1 MTDLVR
7 YCPSCHTERA
17 VHEISCEG
25 DVGGLPCN
33 WPLLEV
39 PITHIGWRPTAVIP
53 AELPLLETSSQSA
66 PVCTNGHALEA
77 GDFLCSVCGA
87 EASGGSDVAEAV
99 EPATEVASESSETVI
114 AGWHVLRQVSST
126 SGRRDR
132 YLVEEDGCERRG
144 ILTLYHHGWEPDF
157 SVYDA
162 LRRVSLEHVPQIFA
176 TGRWEDRAYEVAEEL
191 TGGTLNDLGIVA
203 CDSADVRRIA
213 YELGKALDA
222 LAEVGLRHR
231 DIRPGTLLVRNRDPV
246 DLVIGGFGSARL
258 SEYDLDIVAPL
269 EVTRYTAPEAV
280 AGGVAAASDWWSL
293 GIVLLE
299 QVTGGRCFEG
309 IEQQAFLIHVLA
321 NGVPI
326 PSDIPPDVAL
336 LLRGLLARDR
346 HKRWTWKE
354 VQAWLD
360 GQSPEAP
367 EIAGENGGAE
377 GPELALAGKRFRT
390 LSSYAIAAAGADAW
404 DEARDQLVRGVIT
417 DWAQSK
423 GAPAQQVAG
432 LRRIAKDASI
442 TDDWRLLIAL
452 KVLNLDMPPVMKGA
466 IVSPKW
472 LLESPLDGYNL
483 ICGPVPDLLHELDQD
498 SWLLRLKVR
507 AAAVRERAAH
517 LAIDLD
523 EDTLRVYLLSTSRA
537 QLSAEWDARRRVFPD
552 SEHLGLLNLL
562 ERRSLSEEDLIVVLS
577 AAPSQF
583 RSCNAIVEEARQLA
597 VAGGVT
603 TFDVT
608 AAAEMVI
615 WPRGEILEA
624 ATERVEGFA
633 RCGYSTVNEWADR
646 FRLERR
652 MPLAQALVLLSVP
665 QEQWQEPHR
674 QQYVS
679 HLLSFFEKKVVNT
692 VMRGPL
698 VRMTIGTSTPRVDL
712 KELHT
717 KRMDANGLLDHLLKR
732 TSTSLVLDPTAL
744 DPLSTTG
751 YRLHALDRQSELYK
765 RDTGID
771 GLYLGFPFLLTKE
784 AKSGAK
790 TRIAPVLL
798 WPVRVRHEVGARSN
812 VQVSFDSDRE
822 EVRLNPALEA
832 LVGQETVKKWAQ
844 VAEELLGRSALRAAD
859 VIDAFG
865 TLATPRSRELAALP
879 GPKVEVPARS
889 MELECAGVLFHMTFM
904 GQAIGEEIRSL
915 RSLPPTGTGLET
927 ALRLNTGDASSM
939 PEPFRPKEVD
949 RYFTVFS
956 DPSQEA
962 AVLQA
967 RCAPGLLVEGPPG
980 TGKSQTIVNMV
991 GDAIGQGKSVLIV
1004 CQKHAALEVVHKRL
1018 VAEDLGARIVMVND
1032 VNKDRQPI
1040 IRAVR
1045 EQLEELLRRPSDSA
1059 AQVRRKREAVAARI
1073 ESNEASLDKHHE
1085 ALHQVDEAVGLSYRV
1100 LLGELI
1106 ELELAGATL
1115 EVPALRAMLQRLNIG
1130 QLAALEEE
1138 VAPAV
1143 RHWLPAKFEDSAL
1156 VSLLPFAADLATLND
1171 FREAFSNFAQ
1181 LEDARHQVLTTQP
1194 ASFEVEDPKPH
1205 QTWLSSYGGDFL
1217 QMSDEQRGKLT
1228 KWLPLFRS
1236 AAGGELAGL
1245 KHIEILQKLRDGLSA
1260 CRGQDFDEKLS
1271 PTLCR
1276 VPADKLEQLRVS
1288 TAEAIEPTG
1297 FFTRLNIF
1305 RMVRK
1310 GRVAKF
1316 LKSCGDVA
1324 SGDRMVALLAAV
1336 QLEQSWRPLR
1346 KGLDE
1351 IYGHLSLP
1359 GLDADAGSTLLPS
1372 LSETLSALQLVATQA
1387 TQLQAAPWTERM
1399 DKSALAGTREAFLRL
1414 YAEFDA
1420 AFARYQVRTN
1430 SLAALKALEPWMQPT
1445 WMEVCQQAVIQN
1457 EGNGQRVQPIVL
1469 AMPSLA
1475 AYQLFRG
1482 RAAQMSQQA
1491 MQVLALL
1498 RGKEVQLVPIPAA
1511 DLDEAARRILG
1522 REARLAW
1529 KQAMEQS
1536 TPELSMEQR
1545 ELANKVSILEQLDE
1559 EMRLLNR
1566 QLLQVN
1572 FDMAAVRPLREWE
1585 DITRLTG
1592 QRARRLREFIEL
1604 GAGLGLMKLRPV
1616 WMMNPDVASRVLPLK
1631 PGLFDTVIY
1640 DEASQ
1645 MPVEYALPTLF
1656 RGKVSVV
1663 SGDEKQMPPTAFFA
1677 SKVESD
1683 EGHVFDGELPDE
1695 DATPEEKDAFEET
1708 WNRREIKD
1716 CPDLLQ
1722 LARTNLPN
1730 ARLQI
1735 HYRSSYRE
1743 LIGYSN
1749 AAFYANDLSVPVRHP
1764 EDVVRAARPIEI
1776 VRVDG
1781 VYKEQTNPEEALR
1794 VVDILAELWATPVG
1808 QRPSVG
1814 VVTFNRKQADLIED
1828 FLEERAESDAA
1839 FRAAFSQES
1848 ERYEDGEDMSVF
1860 VKNVEN
1866 VQGDERDIIVFS
1878 STFGRN
1884 AQGAFIRAFGVLGQK
1899 GGERRLNVA
1908 ITRSRKKV
1916 YMVTSMPI
1924 PEISDLLSTRR
1935 APATPRDF
1943 LQGYMEYARLV
1954 SSGDFASAKAL
1965 LSRISPRRESTR
1977 ALSYVDGSEDAFFR
1991 AVGDFLRGL
2000 GHRVKA
2006 AEDTDAFGLDYAI
2019 EHPQTGLFAIG
2030 IECDAPRHPLLQY
2043 ARAREVWR
2051 PQVLERSLPV
2061 LHRVSCHGWYHDGEQ
2076 ERVRLL
2082 NAIKMAI
2089 EVREA
2094 T

>member
-1 MTDLVR
+1 MTELVR

-17 VHEISCEG
+17 VHEVSCEG
-25 DVGGLPCN
+25 VVAGVQCN

-39 PITHIGWRPTAVIP
+39 QITPPGWRPADVVP
-53 AELPLLETSSQSA
+53 AESTPAGSS
-66 PVCTNGHALEA
+66 PVGLVCTNGHALEQ
-77 GDFLCSVCGA
+77 GDFLCSICGA
-87 EASGGSDVAEAV
+87 EAATDSEVSEGG
-99 EPATEVASESSETVI
+99 EPVTPASETVI
-114 AGWHVLRQVSST
+114 AGWRVLRQVGSAA
-126 SGRRDR
+126 GRRDR
-132 YLVEEDGCERRG
+132 YQVEEDGGERKG
-144 ILTLYHHGWEPDF
+144 ILTLYHHGWEPDPT
-157 SVYDA
+157 VYDA

-191 TGGTLNDLGIVA
+191 TGGTLADLGVVA
-203 CDSADVRRIA
+203 TDTAGLRRIA

-222 LAEVGLRHR
+222 LTEVGLRHR
-231 DIRPGTLLVRNRDPV
+231 DIRPGTLLVRNRDPL
-246 DLVIGGFGSARL
+246 DLVVGGFGSARL
-258 SEYDLDIVAPL
+258 SEYDLDIVSPL

-326 PSDIPPDVAL
+326 PTEVSQDVAL

-346 HKRWTWKE
+346 HKRWRWKE
-354 VQAWLD
+354 LQAWLD

-367 EIAGENGGAE
+367 EAGGEDTGGGE
-377 GPELALAGKRFRT
+377 GPALTLSGKRFFT
-390 LSSYAIAAAGADAW
+390 LSSYALAAAGANAW
-404 DEARDQLVRGVIT
+404 EEARDQLVRGVVT
-417 DWAQSK
+417 EWVQSIN
-423 GAPAQQVAG
+423 APAQQIAG
-432 LRRIAKDASI
+432 LRRIVKDASI
-442 TDDWRLLIAL
+442 NDDWRLLVAL
-452 KVLNLDMPPVMKGA
+452 KVLNPDMPPVMKGA

-472 LLESPLDGYNL
+472 LLDSPLEGYDL
-483 ICGPVPDLLHELDQD
+483 ICGPVPDLLNELDQD
-498 SWLLRLKVR
+498 NWLLRLKVR
-507 AAAVRERAAH
+507 AAAVRERAGH
-517 LAIDLD
+517 WAIDLD
-523 EDTLRVYLLSTSRA
+523 KDALRIYLLSTSRA
-537 QLSAEWDARRRVFPD
+537 RLSAEWDSRRRVFPD

-583 RSCNAIVEEARQLA
+583 RSCDAIVEEARQLA
-597 VAGGVT
+597 VADGVT
-603 TFDVT
+603 TFDVR
-608 AAAEMVI
+608 AAADMVT

-624 ATERVEGFA
+624 TAERVEGFA
-633 RCGYSTVNEWADR
+633 RCGFSKVNEWADR

-698 VRMTIGTSTPRVDL
+698 VRMAIGKSTPRVDL
-712 KELHT
+712 TELHT
-717 KRMDANGLLDHLLKR
+717 NRVDAGGLLDHLLQR
-732 TSTSLVLDPTAL
+732 GGTALVLDPAAL
-744 DPLSTTG
+744 DPLGTTG
-751 YRLHALDRQSELYK
+751 HRLQALDRQSGLYK

-784 AKSGAK
+784 AKSGAR

-798 WPVRVRHEVGARSN
+798 WPVRVHHEVGARSN
-812 VQVSFDSDRE
+812 VHVSFDCDRE
-822 EVRLNPALEA
+822 EVRINPALET
-832 LVGQETVKKWAQ
+832 LVGQETVKKWSKTA
-844 VAEELLGRSALRAAD
+844 AELLGRSALRAAD

-865 TLATPRSRELAALP
+865 TLATPRSRELSVLP
-879 GPKVEVPARS
+879 GLKVEVPAGS
-889 MELECAGVLFHMTFM
+889 MGLECAGVLFHMTFM

-915 RSLPPTGTGLET
+915 RSQSPVGTGLET
-927 ALRLNTGDASSM
+927 ALRLKTGEASAG
-939 PEPFRPKEVD
+939 PVLTRPNEVD
-949 RYFTVFS
+949 RYFTTFS
-956 DPSQEA
+956 DPSQEE

-967 RCAPGLLVEGPPG
+967 RAAPGLLVEGPPG

-991 GDAIGQGKSVLIV
+991 GDAIGQGRSVLIV

-1018 VAEDLGARIVMVND
+1018 VAEGLGDRIVMVND
-1032 VNKDRQPI
+1032 VNKDRLPI

-1045 EQLEELLRRPSDSA
+1045 EQLEELERGTTDVA

-1073 ESNEASLDKHHE
+1073 ESNEATLDKHHV
-1085 ALHQVDEAVGLSYRV
+1085 ALHRVDEAVGLSYRV

-1106 ELELAGATL
+1106 EFEQAGVTP

-1143 RHWLPAKFEDSAL
+1143 RHWLPAKYEGNPLAHL
-1156 VSLLPFAADLATLND
+1156 QAFAADLATLND
-1171 FREAFSNFAQ
+1171 FREAFDRFAQ
-1181 LEDARHQVLTTQP
+1181 LEEVRHQVLTTRL
-1194 ASFEVEDPKPH
+1194 ASFEVEDPRPH
-1205 QTWLSSYGGDFL
+1205 QTWLSSYGSQFL
-1217 QMSDEQRGKLT
+1217 QMPDEQCAFLA
-1228 KWLPLFRS
+1228 KWLPLFKGVKDS
-1236 AAGGELAGL
+1236 ESAGL
-1245 KHIEILQKLRDGLSA
+1245 KHIDDLRKLRDGLSA
-1260 CRGQDFDEKLS
+1260 CRSQDYDEKLS
-1271 PTLCR
+1271 PVLCR
-1276 VPADKLEQLRVS
+1276 LPQEKLEQLRAL
-1288 TAEAIEPTG
+1288 TAEALEPLG
-1297 FFTRLNIF
+1297 FFARLNVLRMMRKGTVTKF
-1305 RMVRK
+1305 LQSVGDSSTSERMVT
-1310 GRVAKF
+1310 
-1316 LKSCGDVA
+1316 
-1324 SGDRMVALLAAV
+1324 LLAAV

-1346 KGLDE
+1346 KTMGEL
-1351 IYGHLSLP
+1351 HASLSLP
-1359 GLDADAGSTLLPS
+1359 GVEADAGPAMLPTVS
-1372 LSETLSALQLVATQA
+1372 KMLAALQTVAGQA
-1387 TQLQAAPWTERM
+1387 AHLKAAPWLDRVE
-1399 DKSALAGTREAFLRL
+1399 KAALTGARESFLTL

-1420 AFARYQVRTN
+1420 AFARHHARSDSFVA
-1430 SLAALKALEPWMQPT
+1430 LAALTPWMQLT
-1445 WMEVCQQAVIQN
+1445 WMAACQEAVINN
-1457 EGNGQRVQPIVL
+1457 EGNGERVQPIL
-1469 AMPSLA
+1469 SAMPSLA

-1498 RGKEVQLVPIPAA
+1498 RGKEHQLITISAA
-1511 DLDEAARRILG
+1511 DLDEVARRILG

-1529 KQAMEQS
+1529 KQAMEHS

-1545 ELANKVSILEQLDE
+1545 ELANKITVLEQLDK

-1566 QLLQVN
+1566 QLLKVN
-1572 FDMAAVRPLREWE
+1572 FDMTAVRPLREWE
-1585 DITRLTG
+1585 DITRLAG
-1592 QRARRLREFIEL
+1592 QRTRRLREFIEL
-1604 GAGLGLMKLRPV
+1604 GSGLGLMKLRPV
-1616 WMMNPDVASRVLPLK
+1616 WMMNPDVASRVLPLR

-1645 MPVEYALPTLF
+1645 MPVEFALPTLF

-1677 SKVESD
+1677 SRVESD
-1683 EGHVFDGELPDE
+1683 EGHAFDGELPDE
-1695 DATPEEKDAFEET
+1695 DATPEEKDSFEET

-1722 LARTNLPN
+1722 LARANLPST
-1730 ARLQI
+1730 RLQI

-1764 EDVVRAARPIEI
+1764 EDVVRAAKPIEI

-1781 VYKEQTNPEEALR
+1781 VYKDQTNPEEAQR
-1794 VVDILAELWATPVG
+1794 VVDILAQLWTAQTE

-1814 VVTFNRKQADLIED
+1814 IVTFNRKQADLIED
-1828 FLEERAESDAA
+1828 LLEERAESDAA

-1884 AQGAFIRAFGVLGQK
+1884 AQGAFLRFFGVLGQK

-1908 ITRSRKKV
+1908 VTRSRKKV

-1935 APATPRDF
+1935 VPATPRDF

-1954 SSGDFASAKAL
+1954 SSGELSAAKSL
-1965 LSRISPRRESTR
+1965 LSRISPRREAAR
-1977 ALSYVDGSEDAFFR
+1977 AASHSSDSEDAFYR
-1991 AVGDFLRGL
+1991 AVGDFLRSL
-2000 GHRVKA
+2000 GHQVKA
-2006 AEDTDAFGLDYAI
+2006 AESTDAFGLDYAI
-2019 EHPQTGLFAIG
+2019 EHPRTGLFAIG

-2051 PQVLERSLPV
+2051 RQVLERSLPV
-2061 LHRVSCHGWYHDGEQ
+2061 LHRVSCHGWYHDGEL
-2076 ERVRLL
+2076 ERIRLL
-2082 NAIKMAI
+2082 NAIKMSLDVE
-2089 EVREA
+2089 EVA
-2094 T
+2094 

>member
-17 VHEISCEG
+17 VSEVSCEG
-25 DVGGLPCN
+25 LIGDYQCN

-39 PITHIGWRPTAVIP
+39 QITPAGWRPAHVVP
-53 AELPLLETSSQSA
+53 ADPTPPQAA
-66 PVCTNGHALEA
+66 PVASVCTNGHPLEP
-77 GDFLCSVCGA
+77 GDFICPTCGA
-87 EASGGSDVAEAV
+87 EAGDAAGATGSA
-99 EPATEVASESSETVI
+99 EPAPPASSETVI
-114 AGWHVLRQVSST
+114 AGWRVLREISST
-126 SGRRDR
+126 AGRRDR
-132 YLVEEDGCERRG
+132 YLVEEEAGERKA
-144 ILTLYHHGWEPDF
+144 ILTLYHHGWEPDPT
-157 SVYDA
+157 VYDA
-162 LRRVSLEHVPQIFA
+162 LCRVSLEHVPQILA
-176 TGRWEDRAYEVAEEL
+176 TGRWEDRAFEVAEEL
-191 TGGTLNDLGIVA
+191 AGGTLADLGIVA
-203 CDSADVRRIA
+203 SDSTGVRRIA

-246 DLVIGGFGSARL
+246 DLVIGNFGSARL
-258 SEYDLDIVAPL
+258 SEYDLDIVSPL

-299 QVTGGRCFEG
+299 QVTSGRCFEG

-326 PSDIPPDVAL
+326 PPDVPPDVAL

-346 HKRWTWKE
+346 HKRWKWKE

-360 GQSPEAP
+360 GQAPEAP
-367 EIAGENGGAE
+367 EAGGANAGGSE
-377 GPELALAGKRFRT
+377 GPALTLGGKRFHT
-390 LSSYAIAAAGADAW
+390 LSTYALAAAGASDW
-404 DEARDQLVRGVIT
+404 DEARDQLLRGVVT
-417 DWAQSK
+417 DWAQVK

-432 LRRIAKDASI
+432 LRRIVKDESV
-442 TDDWRLLIAL
+442 TDDWRLLVAL
-452 KVLNLDMPPVMKGA
+452 KVLNPDMPPVMKGA

-472 LLESPLDGYNL
+472 LLESPLEGYDL
-483 ICGPVPDLLHELDQD
+483 ISGPVPDLLHELDQD
-498 SWLLRLKVR
+498 NWLMRLKVR
-507 AAAVRERAAH
+507 AAAVRERADH

-537 QLSAEWDARRRVFPD
+537 RLSAEWDSRRRVFPD

-583 RSCNAIVEEARQLA
+583 RSCDAIVEEARQLA

-608 AAAEMVI
+608 ASADMVT
-615 WPRGEILEA
+615 WPRGEVLEA
-624 ATERVEGFA
+624 TAERVEGFA
-633 RCGYSTVNEWADR
+633 RCSYSTVNDWADR

-665 QEQWQEPHR
+665 KEQWQEPHR

-679 HLLSFFEKKVVNT
+679 HLLSFFEKKVVTT

-698 VRMTIGTSTPRVDL
+698 VRMTIGKSTPRVDL
-712 KELHT
+712 RELHT
-717 KRMDANGLLDHLLKR
+717 KRMDAGGLLDHLLKR
-732 TSTSLVLDPTAL
+732 NATALVLDPTAL
-744 DPLSTTG
+744 DPLGTTA
-751 YRLHALDRQSELYK
+751 YRLQALERQSELYK

-822 EVRLNPALEA
+822 EVRLNPALET
-832 LVGQETVKKWAQ
+832 LVGQETVKKWAK

-865 TLATPRSRELAALP
+865 TLATPRSRELATLP
-879 GPKVEVPARS
+879 SPKVEVPARS

-904 GQAIGEEIRSL
+904 GQAIGEEIRHL
-915 RSLPPTGTGLET
+915 RSMPPAGTGLET
-927 ALRLNTGDASSM
+927 ALRLKTSEAAATPASV
-939 PEPFRPKEVD
+939 RPKEID

-956 DPSQEA
+956 DPSQED
-962 AVLQA
+962 AVLRA
-967 RCAPGLLVEGPPG
+967 RAAPGLLVEGPPG

-991 GDAIGQGKSVLIV
+991 GDAIGQGRSVLIV

-1018 VAEDLGARIVMVND
+1018 VAEDLGDRIVMVND

-1045 EQLEELLRRPSDSA
+1045 EQSEELVRRPSDAA

-1073 ESNEASLDKHHE
+1073 ESNEATLDKHHA

-1106 ELELAGATL
+1106 EFEQAGTTL

-1130 QLAALEEE
+1130 QLATLEEE

-1143 RHWLPAKFEDSAL
+1143 RHWLPAKYEGS
-1156 VSLLPFAADLATLND
+1156 SLAQLQPFAADLATLND
-1171 FREAFSNFAQ
+1171 FREAFDKFAQ
-1181 LEDARHQVLTTQP
+1181 SEEARHQVLTTRP
-1194 ASFEVEDPKPH
+1194 ASFEVEDPRPH
-1205 QTWLSSYGGDFL
+1205 QTWLSSYGNEFL
-1217 QMSDEQRGKLT
+1217 QMADEQRVFLA
-1228 KWLPLFRS
+1228 KWLTLFRG
-1236 AAGGELAGL
+1236 AKDGEPAGL
-1245 KHIEILQKLRDGLSA
+1245 THIDDLRKLRDGLSA
-1260 CRGQDFDEKLS
+1260 CRSQDYDQKLS
-1271 PTLCR
+1271 PVLCR
-1276 VPADKLEQLRVS
+1276 VPSDKLEQLCAL
-1288 TAEAIEPTG
+1288 TAEAIEPLG
-1297 FFTRLNIF
+1297 FFARLNVF
-1305 RMVRK
+1305 RMMRK

-1316 LKSCGDVA
+1316 LQSVGDIA
-1324 SGDRMVALLAAV
+1324 STDRMVALLAAV
-1336 QLEQSWRPLR
+1336 QLEQNWRPLR
-1346 KGLDE
+1346 KTAGE
-1351 IYGHLSLP
+1351 MHSRLSLP
-1359 GLDADAGSTLLPS
+1359 GVEADAGPTMLPTVS
-1372 LSETLSALQLVATQA
+1372 KTLSALHTVAGQA
-1387 TQLQAAPWTERM
+1387 THLQAAPWPDRM
-1399 DKSALAGTREAFLRL
+1399 DKAALTGSREAFLKL

-1420 AFARYQVRTN
+1420 AFARHQARTD
-1430 SLAALKALEPWMQPT
+1430 SLIALAALKPWMQLT
-1445 WMEVCQQAVIQN
+1445 WMQDCQQAVIRN
-1457 EGNGQRVQPIVL
+1457 DGNGQRVQPIVS

-1491 MQVLALL
+1491 MQVLAVLRSKEGQLL
-1498 RGKEVQLVPIPAA
+1498 AIPGTDLEEVT
-1511 DLDEAARRILG
+1511 RRILG

-1536 TPELSMEQR
+1536 TPELSMERR
-1545 ELANKVSILEQLDE
+1545 ELANKVAVLEQLDK

-1616 WMMNPDVASRVLPLK
+1616 WLMNPDVASRVLPLK

-1645 MPVEYALPTLF
+1645 MPVEFALPTLF

-1722 LARTNLPN
+1722 LARANLPN

-1749 AAFYANDLSVPVRHP
+1749 AAFYANNLSVPVRHP
-1764 EDVVRAARPIEI
+1764 EDVVRAARPIEM

-1781 VYKEQTNPEEALR
+1781 VYKEQTNPEEAQR
-1794 VVDILAELWATPVG
+1794 VVDILAHLWSAPTG
-1808 QRPSVG
+1808 HRPSVG
-1814 VVTFNRKQADLIED
+1814 IVTFNRKQADLIED
-1828 FLEERAESDAA
+1828 LLEERAESDAA
-1839 FRAAFSQES
+1839 FRAAYSQES

-1884 AQGAFIRAFGVLGQK
+1884 AQGSFLRFFGVLGQK

-1908 ITRSRKKV
+1908 VTRSRKKV

-1954 SSGDFASAKAL
+1954 SSGEFTAAKSL
-1965 LSRISPRRESTR
+1965 LSRITPRREATR
-1977 ALSYVDGSEDAFFR
+1977 ATSHAGGSEDAFYR
-1991 AVGDFLRGL
+1991 AVGDFLRSL
-2000 GHRVKA
+2000 GHQVKA
-2006 AEDTDAFGLDYAI
+2006 AEDADAFGLDYAI

-2030 IECDAPRHPLLQY
+2030 IECDAPRHPLLQH

-2061 LHRVSCHGWYHDGEQ
+2061 LHRVSCHGWYHEGEQ

-2082 NAIKMAI
+2082 NAIKMALD
-2089 EVREA
+2089 VREA
-2094 T
+2094 A